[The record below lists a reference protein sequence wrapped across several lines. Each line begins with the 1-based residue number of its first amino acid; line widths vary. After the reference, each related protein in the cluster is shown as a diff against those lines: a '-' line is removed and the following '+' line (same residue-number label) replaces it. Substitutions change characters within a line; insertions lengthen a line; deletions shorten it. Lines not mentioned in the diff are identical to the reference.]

1 MDLDRLVRRASE
13 QLAARPSRRGIM
25 STATKLAAGAGAVL
39 GSLRVPS
46 GAAAESEYPP
56 IPYSCCTGWRQC
68 GRKGRCPKGM
78 KKGWSWFCDHQGQQH
93 LCLDCMLSDNYE
105 CTMVKRK

>member
-1 MDLDRLVRRASE
+1 
-13 QLAARPSRRGIM
+13 
-25 STATKLAAGAGAVL
+25 
-39 GSLRVPS
+39 
-46 GAAAESEYPP
+46 
-56 IPYSCCTGWRQC
+56 
-68 GRKGRCPKGM
+68 M